1 MPRTGRAAGHA
12 PIGEAVTDT
21 VSPAID
27 PNQRMERFADLMVR
41 VGANVQPGQDV
52 HLTADID
59 DPRIARAVVD
69 KAYAAGARRVV
80 VEYTD
85 PVTRRAAIVHGA
97 AEGLRSSYRW
107 EIEQVA
113 ELRELGAATIH
124 LGGVPPPD
132 FFEGLDPE
140 LLALRRLE
148 LNNAWG
154 DAINS
159 GKMPW
164 TAAVVPT
171 PSWAEAIFGEPDME
185 RLWAAV
191 ATAMRLDAPDPVA
204 AWRQQVARLRA
215 RMALMNE
222 RAFDAIRFRGDG
234 TDLTV
239 GLIPGA
245 GWLGASEFTPDG
257 IEYMPNIP
265 TEEVFTSP
273 DFRRTEGT
281 VRITR
286 PVAIGQGSVVEG
298 LRLRFE
304 AGRITEVH
312 ADKGLELVM
321 AELATDE
328 QARYLG
334 EVAIVDGASSAVAR
348 AGIVFHHMLFD
359 ENVGPH
365 IAWGRAYTEALPHLI
380 GADRET
386 RLAAGLNDAP
396 VHTDVTVGGG
406 DVEVDGI
413 TTTGEA
419 VPIIRNDTWVLDA
432 DP

>member
-1 MPRTGRAAGHA
+1 MPATGRAAGNV
-12 PIGEAVTDT
+12 PIGGTVTDNA
-21 VSPAID
+21 SPALD
-27 PNQRMERFADLMVR
+27 PDQRIERFADLMVR

-52 HLTADID
+52 LIAADID

-69 KAYAAGARRVV
+69 RSYAAGARRVV
-80 VEYTD
+80 VEYND
-85 PVTRRAAIVHGA
+85 PMTRRAAIIHRA
-97 AEGLRSSYRW
+97 ADGLRTSYRW
-107 EIEQVA
+107 ELEQVA
-113 ELRELGAATIH
+113 EMRELGAATIQ

-132 FFEGLDPE
+132 LFEGLDPE
-140 LLALRRLE
+140 LLALQRAE
-148 LNNAWG
+148 LNTAWM
-154 DAINS
+154 DATS
-159 GKMPW
+159 GGTMPW
-164 TAAVVPT
+164 TVAVVPT
-171 PSWAEAIFGEPDME
+171 PSWAQTVFGEPDIE

-191 ATAMRLDAPDPVA
+191 AVAMRLDAPDPVA
-204 AWRQQVARLRA
+204 AWREQVARLRA
-215 RMALMNE
+215 RMDRMNE

-239 GLIPGA
+239 GLIPAA
-245 GWLGASEFTPDG
+245 GWLGASEFTPG
-257 IEYMPNIP
+257 GVEFMPNIP

-273 DFRRTEGT
+273 DFRRTEGV

-304 AGRITEVH
+304 AGRIVEVH

-334 EVAIVDGASSAVAR
+334 EVALVDGASSAVAR

-380 GADRET
+380 DADRET

-419 VPIIRNDTWVLDA
+419 VPIIRNDSWVLAGD
-432 DP
+432 